1 MLTVNQKAFEGL
13 ALCGV
18 VDPDAYSANSYDS
31 GWVDASKFQQFV
43 ALLAMGDLGSSAT
56 CLMKFQQ
63 ASNAGGSGAEDI
75 TGKVTA
81 TYTQA
86 GTDYSN
92 KQAWL
97 TLRPDEMVG
106 AALSFK
112 AGTATHIRIRVTVAV
127 ATSDVAGFLFGLNP
141 RNTPAVDHDAASVV
155 AAA

>member
-13 ALCGV
+13 ALCAA
-18 VDPDAYSANSYDS
+18 VDADAYTANSYDS
-31 GWVDASKFQQFV
+31 GWVDASKFHQFV

-56 CLMKFQQ
+56 CLLKIQH
-63 ASNAGGSGAEDI
+63 ASNSGGTGAEDI
-75 TGKVTA
+75 TDKVTA

-97 TLRPDEMVG
+97 ALRPDEMVG
-106 AALSFK
+106 ALLSFK
-112 AGTATHIRIRVTVAV
+112 AGTATHIRIRVTVGV
-127 ATSDVAGFLFGLNP
+127 ATSDVAGYLFGINP
-141 RNTPAVDHDAASVV
+141 RNGLATEHDASSVV